1 MDTFRPA
8 GGVLNISTGT
18 HSGDKGVHGEQGT
31 AAEGAGGVHYLQY
44 NEHIG
49 KQGYNFSNPYQY
61 WDEYVDSNYTWPDRA
76 LPRNAQIGLITLYS
90 LTSCLAIVGNITA
103 IVVLT
108 LGNRSRTDLSRYLV
122 NLAVADLCMA
132 CFCIPF
138 TFTKSMLD
146 RWLFGS
152 VMCPLVLFIQVLS
165 VAVSIFTNTA
175 IGIDR

>member
-1 MDTFRPA
+1 MAIFRPTR
-8 GGVLNISTGT
+8 GVLNSSAVAGA
-18 HSGDKGVHGEQGT
+18 SEQKGVPQGDQD
-31 AAEGAGGVHYLQY
+31 AAGDGIGGIYLQY
-44 NEHIG
+44 IEDTG
-49 KQGYNFSNPYQY
+49 EEDYNFSNSDQY
-61 WDEYVDSNYTWPDRA
+61 WDNYFNNYSWPDRA

-122 NLAVADLCMA
+122 NLAAADLCMS

-146 RWLFGS
+146 RWVFGS
-152 VMCPLVLFIQVLS
+152 IMCPTVLFIQVLS